1 MNNKCGASHK
11 IKEEDGVDKRRL
23 EKYSQKNKFKL
34 GHLKITKTLLY
45 RKKKL
50 LLLLITMRKTNT
62 TTWVD
67 F

>member
-1 MNNKCGASHK
+1 MNNKCGVSHK

-45 RKKKL
+45 RKK
-50 LLLLITMRKTNT
+50 NYYYY
-62 TTWVD
+62 
-67 F
+67 